1 MTKLNQIRCCYG
13 EPLWGASIKVHHLG
27 CSRDVEISWV
37 QQIAVDLTS
46 FCWIG
51 AYILKVV
58 FPTTNGSRKCNFYD
72 VGVQQI
78 LVYF

>member
-1 MTKLNQIRCCYG
+1 MTKLNQISCRYG
-13 EPLWGASIKVHHLG
+13 EPLWGASIKVHHLR
-27 CSRDVEISWV
+27 CSRDVDTSWV
-37 QQIAVDLTS
+37 QGIAVNLTS

-58 FPTTNGSRKCNFYD
+58 FPKTNDGRKCNFYD

-78 LVYF
+78 LAYH